1 MNNVITVTP
10 LYGAEDCGAVSTLLD
25 VQGVRILLDCGW
37 TDAYDVNLLA
47 PLIEVLLSRF
57 PSQ

>member
-1 MNNVITVTP
+1 MITVTP